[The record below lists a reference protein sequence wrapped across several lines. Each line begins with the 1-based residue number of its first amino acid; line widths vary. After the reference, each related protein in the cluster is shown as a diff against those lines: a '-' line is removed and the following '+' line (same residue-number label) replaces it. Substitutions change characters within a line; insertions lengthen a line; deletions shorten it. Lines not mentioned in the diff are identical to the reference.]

1 MGETS
6 KLKAEKLQL
15 EMDKSKLEDQLRE
28 VQTRLD
34 NGQNE
39 QLEHSKTWD
48 EDKVSLENECSELK
62 EKIDILLQDLK
73 TLKEKSVHDDQKI
86 CQLNE
91 KVVSNEIVVQKVNA
105 EKEFECK
112 MLEQKEEHEKTIME
126 IQNLLVSK
134 ET

>member
-1 MGETS
+1 
-6 KLKAEKLQL
+6 
-15 EMDKSKLEDQLRE
+15 MDKSKLEDQLRE

-91 KVVSNEIVVQKVNA
+91 KVVSLEILRNEEIVVQKVNA
-105 EKEFECK
+105 EKEFQCK

-126 IQNLLVSK
+126 IQKQLVSK
-134 ET
+134 ETELDNL

>member
-1 MGETS
+1 MG
-6 KLKAEKLQL
+6 
-15 EMDKSKLEDQLRE
+15 E

-39 QLEHSKTWD
+39 QLGHSKTWD

-91 KVVSNEIVVQKVNA
+91 KVVSLEILKNEEFVVQKANA
-105 EKEFECK
+105 QKEFECK
-112 MLEQKEEHEKTIME
+112 MLEQKEEHEKKHYG
-126 IQNLLVSK
+126 NS
-134 ET
+134 

>member
-1 MGETS
+1 MG
-6 KLKAEKLQL
+6 
-15 EMDKSKLEDQLRE
+15 EDQLRE

-48 EDKVSLENECSELK
+48 EDKVSLENECSEFK

-73 TLKEKSVHDDQKI
+73 PLKEKSVHDDQKI

-91 KVVSNEIVVQKVNA
+91 KVVSLEILKNEEIVVEKANA
-105 EKEFECK
+105 EKEIEYR
-112 MLEQKEEHEKTIME
+112 MLELKRNTRKTLWKFKI
-126 IQNLLVSK
+126 N
-134 ET
+134 